1 MERSQ
6 DSRQPYDHGSGYQ
19 GSSRSTSDQGDD
31 NAYTYTYEDSPALD
45 MGSSSTGDY
54 YLPSTYGVNPY
65 PTEWAQSDQVDHLAA
80 LMQQQQLSDNFASV
94 YEEAREAQ
102 DVFAMSPADY
112 WASVPAPVTPPPPTF
127 GELDEG
133 TAAWQREDQE
143 IADGLTDAVN
153 GEGFQLGTHPVTGG
167 EVVVPE
173 GSPLASPSHTPSGSP
188 PRPTSS
194 AYSTGNVPGRADLEA
209 GRTPSF
215 RVAPDGGTLLQ
226 RTAAGLWAAVQD
238 EEIRTRVGYAIGSTL
253 EGIGRSAG
261 VSYAIATGNAV
272 VLGSDIYNRGQ
283 SIYNNLTT
291 PPVDVPLLARDVA
304 DVVGLTTGIAA
315 GYTIISGVDRQ
326 ASSATQLVINRANI
340 EAAGYLNAAGALA
353 NTAGAYLANVQR
365 RREAANPTDAGS
377 EHGSHE
383 TLNPPPSHRSH
394 GTTSGAARMT
404 APYAPQEFDAYQQG
418 ESSNQSTL
426 QHRGRGK
433 GKGKGKA
440 SVRS

>member
-19 GSSRSTSDQGDD
+19 GSSRGTSDQGDD

-45 MGSSSTGDY
+45 VGPFPTGDY
-54 YLPSTYGVNPY
+54 FAPSTYGMYPY
-65 PTEWAQSDQVDHLAA
+65 PTEWTQRDQVDDLAA
-80 LMQQQQLSDNFASV
+80 LMQQQQISDNFASV
-94 YEEAREAQ
+94 YEEAQEAQ
-102 DVFAMSPADY
+102 DAFATSPAAY
-112 WASVPAPVTPPPPTF
+112 WASGPAPVTPPPPTF
-127 GELDEG
+127 GEVAES

-153 GEGFQLGTHPVTGG
+153 GEGFQLGTHPKTGG

-194 AYSTGNVPGRADLEA
+194 AYSTGNVLGGGDLET

-226 RTAAGLWAAVQD
+226 RTRAGLWAAVQD

-304 DVVGLTTGIAA
+304 DVVGLATGVAA
-315 GYTIISGVDRQ
+315 GYTIIAGVDRQ
-326 ASSATQLVINRANI
+326 ASTATQLVINRANI
-340 EAAGYLNAAGALA
+340 EAAGYLNVAGAVA

-365 RREAANPTDAGS
+365 RREAANPADAGS

-383 TLNPPPSHRSH
+383 TLDRPPSHRSH

-404 APYAPQEFDAYQQG
+404 APHAPLEFEAPQG
-418 ESSNQSTL
+418 ESSNQSTT
-426 QHRGRGK
+426 QHRSR
-433 GKGKGKA
+433 KGKGKA
-440 SVRS
+440 PVRS